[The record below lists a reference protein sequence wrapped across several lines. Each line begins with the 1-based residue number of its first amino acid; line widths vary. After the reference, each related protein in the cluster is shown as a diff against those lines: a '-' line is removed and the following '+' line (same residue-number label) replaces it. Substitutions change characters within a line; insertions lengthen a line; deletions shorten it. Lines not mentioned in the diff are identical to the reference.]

1 MYRDPIAAPNHSFKK
16 ETKIMYNAG
25 ITPMH
30 TVLNLL
36 RQDRKVEAVKE
47 FRAAYKT
54 DLRQAIDAVEAIRDV
69 YLPSGATDFIVVS
82 RYDGHDDYQVSHVNS
97 KEEAMNDAN
106 RIVHVREDVVVASI
120 IARSIITRAM
130 QEV

>member
-1 MYRDPIAAPNHSFKK
+1 MYDAS
-16 ETKIMYNAG
+16 T
-25 ITPMH
+25 TPMH
-30 TVLNLL
+30 TVLSLL

-47 FRAAYKT
+47 FRVAYKT

-82 RYDGHDDYQVSHVNS
+82 RYDGHDDYQVTHVNS

-120 IARSIITRAM
+120 IARSIITRAI